1 MHFLR
6 ATLPLVCPAV
16 QPVHITFDV
25 TCVYASYVDEVAGW
39 EDSALAAVHAV
50 KHDGNVVRFV
60 EGTWSDPA
68 VKGLAVS
75 TTSPAD
81 GVLQAKLGPGANGR
95 HSLVGCCGVLVT
107 MISADLDACMRWS

>member
-1 MHFLR
+1 MHYLR

-25 TCVYASYVDEVAGW
+25 TCVDEVAGW

-50 KHDGNVVRFV
+50 KHDGNVVCFV
-60 EGTWSDPA
+60 EGTWSSPA
-68 VKGLAVS
+68 VKGLVVS

-81 GVLQAKLGPGANGR
+81 GVLRPWGQWPPF
-95 HSLVGCCGVLVT
+95 
-107 MISADLDACMRWS
+107 ISWMLWRAGYHAIC